1 MLKSDKL
8 MLKDRV
14 LKTSS
19 SISLLVPL
27 APLPNRWLDGC
38 MEKVMAT
45 VKDQGFSVRRAAEE
59 YAIPKSTVHDRVL
72 FALNNHGCQSR
83 LKPGD
88 EKAAVSGASLES
100 NPGGK
105 IVHHTVCSM
114 YN

>member
-1 MLKSDKL
+1 MLGYIICFLVYFGQMLKSDKL

-59 YAIPKSTVHDRVL
+59 YAIPKSTVHDRVSGRVL
-72 FALNNHGCQSR
+72 AGVGSGPPKYLTCAMS
-83 LKPGD
+83 
-88 EKAAVSGASLES
+88 ASGAAS
-100 NPGGK
+100 
-105 IVHHTVCSM
+105 
-114 YN
+114 